1 MIYVNDNYKNY
12 KYLVEVSDNYVCL
25 SDTRIV
31 SADWQNPLTID
42 VIYQYLTPS
51 TYVIEGTKTY
61 TSEKSFD
68 IIETSQEFW
77 DRADASNIFYSGLV
91 ITFFAVFII
100 NQLTRIVKRGGLLG

>member
-25 SDTRIV
+25 SDTRSV
-31 SADWQNPLTID
+31 SADWQNPETID
-42 VIYQYLTPS
+42 VIYQYLSPS

-68 IIETSQEFW
+68 IIETRQGFW
-77 DRADASNIFYSGLV
+77 DRADSSNIFYCGLV
-91 ITFFAVFII
+91 MTFFAVFII

>member
-31 SADWQNPLTID
+31 SADWQNPVTID
-42 VIYQYLTPS
+42 VIYQYLSPS

-61 TSEKSFD
+61 TSERSFD
-68 IIETSQEFW
+68 TIETSQEFW
-77 DRADASNIFYSGLV
+77 DRSDSSNIFNCGLV
-91 ITFFAVFII
+91 MTFFALFII
-100 NQLTRIVKRGGLLG
+100 NQLTKIVKRGGLLG